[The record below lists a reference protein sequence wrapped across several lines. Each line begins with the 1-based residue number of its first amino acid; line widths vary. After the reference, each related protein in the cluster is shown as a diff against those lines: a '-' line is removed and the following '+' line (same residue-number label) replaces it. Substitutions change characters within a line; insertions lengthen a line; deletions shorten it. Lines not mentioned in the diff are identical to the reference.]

1 MCKYCEGRAPL
12 ITTGCLSGH
21 NIDVGIWEDKLI
33 AESRIEDAYGK
44 ETVNK
49 GVKIKGISISMCLIF
64 NINVFIL
71 YSYIQLQCVL

>member
-21 NIDVGIWEDKLI
+21 NIDVGIWEDKLV

-44 ETVNK
+44 DTVNK
-49 GVKIKGISISMCLIF
+49 GVKINYCPVCGKELRGK
-64 NINVFIL
+64 
-71 YSYIQLQCVL
+71 